1 MSGFKFERFHVH
13 SIISLFAETVCFAD
27 QTSTTPSP
35 TTVSTTAVPTQT
47 PPGTP
52 QQGNYTVKDT
62 NDTICL
68 LAKMGL
74 QLNVSYTS
82 QNKVNYSF
90 KRSHS
95 PQKQQMFN
103 QLSIEMKQSVSWV
116 LCFVFLFGQTIQDVL
131 NLNPNVTN
139 STGLCGA
146 SSATLVLTQMQSTIL
161 TFNFTLVNL
170 TLYYYYY
177 FFIFYFFLLMLH

>member
-1 MSGFKFERFHVH
+1 
-13 SIISLFAETVCFAD
+13 
-27 QTSTTPSP
+27 
-35 TTVSTTAVPTQT
+35 
-47 PPGTP
+47 
-52 QQGNYTVKDT
+52 
-62 NDTICL
+62 
-68 LAKMGL
+68 MGL

-103 QLSIEMKQSVSWV
+103 QLSIEIKQTWNKVY
-116 LCFVFLFGQTIQDVL
+116 LGFFIILFFLSGQTIQDVL

-170 TLYYYYY
+170 TL
-177 FFIFYFFLLMLH
+177 FFC